1 MKISTPTPPQC
12 RCLVTTPLDLAR
24 SFRECPSISSWVPLS
39 RVTCASS
46 LHAYLAWSGV
56 VPLNSSWPSIGL
68 ITYLRETAWSKEVFL
83 AECVW
88 NQRFTPTTRQAPSFH
103 TLTSLACRLLYSN
116 QQMPTDSVTEAAED
130 LATSHLI
137 GHHLPTKTTHKN
149 NAITHKCFQKH
160 CIKLLDPNS
169 NSFNITTR
177 PRSEGYVKSL
187 LTKAS
192 QHKVSLKT
200 PTRAK
205 KKMVSV
211 SERLY
216 RQARKAT
223 LVETITKNNITKDVK
238 RWVIPNHR
246 PRKAFT
252 LFVLFSIVLI
262 CICCRAGLC
271 HQNNSVKA
279 YEQGS
284 VLLVFFIQY
293 KNSYHVIVCSAHPS
307 TGVGTFVCINSRKTE
322 EEHPITSRF
331 KRGERSN
338 NSSVQSCTNEWWS
351 CAKEGKQRKNK

>member
-1 MKISTPTPPQC
+1 
-12 RCLVTTPLDLAR
+12 
-24 SFRECPSISSWVPLS
+24 
-39 RVTCASS
+39 
-46 LHAYLAWSGV
+46 
-56 VPLNSSWPSIGL
+56 
-68 ITYLRETAWSKEVFL
+68 
-83 AECVW
+83 
-88 NQRFTPTTRQAPSFH
+88 
-103 TLTSLACRLLYSN
+103 
-116 QQMPTDSVTEAAED
+116 MPTDSVTEAAED

-177 PRSEGYVKSL
+177 PRSEGNVKSL

-331 KRGERSN
+331 KRVTTPP
-338 NSSVQSCTNEWWS
+338 SSRVPTNGGHAQKKESSARTTPVEIAISVPSGTKALIPTRPQWS
-351 CAKEGKQRKNK
+351 KQRKPVLCMQYIVPTAQLNF